1 MALLDDLFDDFK
13 PLQDN
18 CIVFKAVKFKP
29 KNVKNL
35 PKPSLCQ
42 SQHAD
47 PPLGAHIDNS
57 SFPNSATDKF
67 EGSSN
72 PKTKLQPQRRK
83 QPAAPRSDGPSDI
96 NRTEIPDH
104 ETERNFGSGDDF
116 SKSDFEAP
124 TSFPEIDFL
133 DNVSL
138 DPLFSRAE
146 PTINLQLKE
155 NEKKGKG
162 KKVRF
167 SVPEE
172 YSAESPDRLINQGS
186 VTSEEIQANDA
197 SEFDFEEHTQ
207 NDEQGTNYENTG
219 NEENEDAPNLDDIFN
234 FSDDN
239 DPIIETDE
247 ANEDPI
253 NGGYAGEKKDTGRP
267 EKEMPIDVENRSKRK
282 TRGSTVADANVE
294 EEGSPKK
301 KGKLSHRIRRK
312 RRTVY
317 PVLLQTPENEINPK
331 QISIRNLIL
340 LTKAKE
346 KKWNKEAASGNGDAS
361 SMPRRRQQDEF
372 EFFDFEG
379 DEEEHNRQDS
389 APQETF
395 QATVKKLN
403 YHTYMNRTSSS
414 RWTQSETEL
423 FYKGIRQFGTDFA
436 MIQQLFPNRT
446 RHQIKLK
453 FKSED
458 KKHPTRVRDAIT
470 HRLTDNSQFEKVI
483 EILEIQAD
491 KVAPEESEPSYQA
504 DQWKNEEEIEEN
516 FEAAP
521 SDLDNSGKHDSV
533 TNDDDLDAVF
543 NWDNEELGQED
554 FVF

>member
-1 MALLDDLFDDFK
+1 MAEDMALLDDLFDDFE
-13 PLQDN
+13 PLQN
-18 CIVFKAVKFKP
+18 KEKEVVKFKP

-35 PKPSLCQ
+35 PKPSVRQ

-47 PPLGAHIDNS
+47 PPLGAHLDNS
-57 SFPNSATDKF
+57 PLPNSATDKF
-67 EGSSN
+67 EGASN

-83 QPAAPRSDGPSDI
+83 QPAAPGSDGPSDI
-96 NRTEIPDH
+96 NRTEMPDH
-104 ETERNFGSGDDF
+104 ENEGNL

-124 TSFPEIDFL
+124 TSFSEIDFL

-138 DPLFSRAE
+138 DPLFSSAE
-146 PTINLQLKE
+146 LTINLQPKE
-155 NEKKGKG
+155 NEIKG

-197 SEFDFEEHTQ
+197 SESGVEEHTQ
-207 NDEQGTNYENTG
+207 NDEQGQNYGNTG
-219 NEENEDAPNLDDIFN
+219 EKENEDAPNLDDIFN
-234 FSDDN
+234 FSDDT
-239 DPIIETDE
+239 DPIIEMDE
-247 ANEDPI
+247 ANEDHTD
-253 NGGYAGEKKDTGRP
+253 GGYTGEEEVKGRP
-267 EKEMPIDVENRSKRK
+267 EKEVPIDAGKRSKRK
-282 TRGSTVADANVE
+282 TRGSTDANANVE

-312 RRTVY
+312 RRTVD

-340 LTKAKE
+340 LAEAKE

-361 SMPRRRQQDEF
+361 SMPRRRQQEEF

-379 DEEEHNRQDS
+379 DEEEHSRQDS

-458 KKHPTRVRDAIT
+458 KKHPTHVRDAIT

-504 DQWKNEEEIEEN
+504 DPWKNEEEADEN
-516 FEAAP
+516 FKTSP
-521 SDLDNSGKHDSV
+521 NDLDNSGKHDSV
-533 TNDDDLDAVF
+533 PNDDLDAVF